1 MQINHLI
8 LHEFFLFSDQ
18 YSEDFS
24 FQRSSACQQLA
35 DYQSVLDQEFAW
47 VFDTSLELSKNKLSQ
62 CHDFLFSS
70 QIIGVEY
77 PHCRSNSA
85 QRVRDAALTSVFSP
99 AS

>member
-1 MQINHLI
+1 MNSFYFQTNI
-8 LHEFFLFSDQ
+8 LNICSV
-18 YSEDFS
+18 
-24 FQRSSACQQLA
+24 QRSSACQQLA
-35 DYQSVLDQEFAW
+35 DYQSVLEQEFAW
-47 VFDTSLELSKNKLSQ
+47 VLDTSLELSKSKLSR

-99 AS
+99 AR

>member
-1 MQINHLI
+1 MNSSFYFQTNI
-8 LHEFFLFSDQ
+8 LNICSV
-18 YSEDFS
+18 
-24 FQRSSACQQLA
+24 QRSSACQQLA
-35 DYQSVLDQEFAW
+35 DYQSVLEQEFAW
-47 VFDTSLELSKNKLSQ
+47 VFDTSLELSKSKLSQ

>member
-8 LHEFFLFSDQ
+8 LYDFFNFQTNILNIC
-18 YSEDFS
+18 S

-35 DYQSVLDQEFAW
+35 DYQSVLEQEFAW

-62 CHDFLFSS
+62 CHDFLFSG

-77 PHCRSNSA
+77 RHCRSNSA
-85 QRVRDAALTSVFSP
+85 QRVRDTALTSVFSP